1 MARSLSRT
9 NTLLLLA
16 GGLSFVAVAAGAWV
30 CAQNAVPTGLWLRNL
45 IAWVAGG
52 MMAVGLARLSRRGPF
67 PVVLAATALAVA
79 ASFLSRGQMG
89 VHRWVSLGPL
99 SINAAAVTLP
109 AALVALAAIGRGTW
123 WSWVLA
129 LACLAILV
137 AQPDGSQATAFGAAL
152 AWIALRRNLGAAAKA
167 AVLLST
173 TTLVA
178 GAWLRPDPLQPVPEV
193 EQILQLAYRIS
204 PAIGAVALGSLIM
217 FALAPGL
224 IAREGPVEAS
234 VAGEALSLYLL
245 ISALAPFIGAFP
257 VPLVGVGLSP
267 VLGSWLGVGLLAALL
282 RTNSNMSPPA
292 SRSTL
297 AA

>member
-1 MARSLSRT
+1 
-9 NTLLLLA
+9 
-16 GGLSFVAVAAGAWV
+16 
-30 CAQNAVPTGLWLRNL
+30 
-45 IAWVAGG
+45 
-52 MMAVGLARLSRRGPF
+52 
-67 PVVLAATALAVA
+67 
-79 ASFLSRGQMG
+79 MG